1 MPPKKN
7 GKTPPGKKGDK
18 SPKGAE
24 PMGARS
30 RSASPA
36 DRFHVQDVSQPQRPR
51 SNSPQRSGPPPPQQP
66 RSRSPQ
72 RRGPPRSRSNSRDR
86 VEQAVVSPRRRRAS
100 PQRIN
105 SPDRVVLSPAA
116 AAADA
121 HVKKFIAGV
130 IEEAQLQGRGASVIE
145 GPRQGRAAAFCGGG
159 GGAEV
164 IKNQVNDLRQI
175 VVSSRDD
182 EFKKQRAALVDGFAL
197 LLPMEQR
204 KSEVV
209 ARAAR
214 SGLKPL
220 VETFSVSIRPLTTQ
234 SLHDIPVDE
243 FEQMMGRSAFNK
255 MTGITKKDKQTEFIT
270 CMDLLIQEAIIN
282 QISLTDAIVTSIS
295 QLIWNNSL
303 SRVGFGLVGTYIS
316 IILARDSLL
325 LFANSVL
332 STISLRHLTLD
343 QFTLYCAYAYNECT
357 SENLINLLV
366 YLGAGSTDAANE
378 YLKTLGNFIN
388 VQVQY
393 LVMVIYLLGLQT
405 FSGQRP
411 ISPNI
416 QRLLDA
422 LADRGAR
429 PAAGAHGAG
438 RPGIPNSRDV
448 AGANLQRGLAAVDPA
463 AAAAAAAPA
472 APAAPAN
479 PAAAARGGGP
489 IWNGTVE
496 AFNLVKE
503 GITSFFMRGFNFT
516 ASTVTNVFTLYAA
529 RGPAGQGFFVHLNNA
544 LQALSNTGGRA
555 IQARAGFVNQNPD
568 EETNKLIA
576 ALMEI
581 SIDRETT
588 PSQLEAALGLFS
600 QRISENML
608 SILREGVRGDRVAF
622 TQREWSFLD
631 QRRFDSLKTVFINTA
646 PGGGGGV
653 NMERFQSFCQNMPLF
668 TSAVTTE
675 RVAARI
681 GLRPEIP
688 DSQEVGPAGEDSMAR
703 MDAVIL
709 SEDPV
714 TTELLNG
721 VKDRLRNFGGRYM
734 GAVGQMA
741 NAAGVSAE
749 PPADSN
755 EIIRRMNARNQ
766 LVRYQR
772 TIQNAIDMYLEEEL
786 RAERINQDQRSI
798 IHADLNR
805 RVNALNMAGIH
816 EYIIG
821 QNPRSGVPQ
830 TFRGSLRRF
839 FNSPIPAEVQNVRDT
854 VKNAIIR
861 GAGRLTATLY
871 DAVLYSGVATAD
883 LARDCMNRIRNGIF
897 RPAHAVAQVQ
907 PGEAPAPGPEALL
920 GRIDNQLDE
929 VVAAPEEDVE
939 DGNMQED
946 NDAGNLGR
954 FGRQGGKSRSFK
966 RSVSKRTRRKGQ
978 KLMKIKSRRYVRRRR
993 QTIRRKN

>member
-36 DRFHVQDVSQPQRPR
+36 DRFHVQDGSQPQ
-51 SNSPQRSGPPPPQQP
+51 
-66 RSRSPQ
+66 
-72 RRGPPRSRSNSRDR
+72 
-86 VEQAVVSPRRRRAS
+86 
-100 PQRIN
+100 
-105 SPDRVVLSPAA
+105 DRVVLSPAA
-116 AAADA
+116 AAAAYA
-121 HVKKFIAGV
+121 HVNDFIEGV
-130 IEEAQLQGRGASVIE
+130 IEEGGLQGRGASVIK
-145 GPRQGRAAAFCGGG
+145 GPRQGPGASVIERPRQGRGAVCVGGG
-159 GGAEV
+159 CAEV
-164 IKNQVNDLRQI
+164 IQSQVNDLRHI
-175 VVSSRDD
+175 RVVDAQD
-182 EFKKQRAALVDGFAL
+182 KKFKKQRAELIDGFAL

-204 KSEVV
+204 KSEGF

-234 SLHDIPVDE
+234 SLHDKPVDE

-282 QISLTDAIVTSIS
+282 QISLSDAIVTSMS

-332 STISLRHLTLD
+332 ATISLGHLTLE

-357 SENLINLLV
+357 TENLINLLV
-366 YLGAGSTDAANE
+366 YLGAGSTDAAKE

-393 LVMVIYLLGLQT
+393 IVMVIYLLGLQT

-411 ISPNI
+411 ISQNI
-416 QRLLDA
+416 QIFLDE
-422 LADRGAR
+422 LARGAR
-429 PAAGAHGAG
+429 SAAVAPGARRHAIQISRNAAG
-438 RPGIPNSRDV
+438 D
-448 AGANLQRGLAAVDPA
+448 NLQHGLAQVNPA
-463 AAAAAAAPA
+463 AAAAAAPANPAA

-529 RGPAGQGFFVHLNNA
+529 RGHEGQGFFVHLNNA

-568 EETNKLIA
+568 EEANKLIA
-576 ALMEI
+576 ALMGI
-581 SIDRETT
+581 KIDSETT
-588 PSQLEAALGLFS
+588 KWQLEDAVVLFS
-600 QRISENML
+600 QNIYETMS
-608 SILREGVRGDRVAF
+608 SILREGGVRGDRVAV
-622 TQREWSFLD
+622 TLREWSFLD
-631 QRRFDSLKTVFINTA
+631 QRRFDSLKTVFIDSA
-646 PGGGGGV
+646 AGGGGGV
-653 NMERFQSFCQNMPLF
+653 NMERFQSFCQEMLLF
-668 TSAVTTE
+668 NSALTAE
-675 RVAARI
+675 RVEAI
-681 GLRPEIP
+681 NGLRPDNSE
-688 DSQEVGPAGEDSMAR
+688 SQEVGPPGEDSMGG
-703 MDAVIL
+703 MDALIL

-741 NAAGVSAE
+741 TAAGVSAE
-749 PPADSN
+749 PPAHPN
-755 EIIRRMNARNQ
+755 ELIRRMNEGNRLRQ
-766 LVRYQR
+766 YQR
-772 TIQNAIDMYLEEEL
+772 TIQGAIDTYLDDEL
-786 RAERINQDQRSI
+786 RNDRLDKNQRSI
-798 IHADLNR
+798 IGEDLKC

-821 QNPRSGVPQ
+821 QNPRSGVPE
-830 TFRGSLRRF
+830 TLSGSLRRF
-839 FNSPIPAEVQNVRDT
+839 FNSPIPDGVQNVRDT

-897 RPAHAVAQVQ
+897 RPAHAVAQGQ
-907 PGEAPAPGPEALL
+907 PGPEALL

-939 DGNMQED
+939 DGNMQVD

-954 FGRQGGKSRSFK
+954 FGRPGGKSRSFK